1 MENILVVLEYLLRI
15 IVAGICGAII
25 GFERKNRGK
34 EAGIKTHIIV
44 ALASALMMIVSK
56 YGFNDL
62 AFGEDFKLDPSRVA
76 SQIVSG
82 VGFLGAGMIF
92 IQKRTVQGLTTA
104 AGMWATSGIGM
115 AIGCGMYAIGI
126 LSSIVILIVQFITH
140 RKWRFLR
147 APNEEEIELTIV
159 DSKEAI
165 DYLKEFLQNNDIHI
179 VEMKMSKGRKSCL
192 DVNLNVIVNND
203 FNILNFLDLD
213 REYVIEVNV

>member
-1 MENILVVLEYLLRI
+1 MEYTFVILVYLLRI
-15 IVAGICGAII
+15 IVAGICGGII
-25 GFERKNRGK
+25 GYERKNRGK

-104 AGMWATSGIGM
+104 AGIWATSGIGM
-115 AIGCGMYAIGI
+115 AIGCGMYTIGI
-126 LSSIVILIVQFITH
+126 LSSFVIIVVQFITH
-140 RKWRFLR
+140 KKWRFLR
-147 APNEEEIELTIV
+147 SRTEEEIELSIADTE
-159 DSKEAI
+159 EAI
-165 DYLKEFLQNNDIHI
+165 MYLKDFLSKNDIH
-179 VEMKMSKGRKSCL
+179 VSEMKLNKGRKDTL
-192 DVNLNVIVNND
+192 DVNLNVVISSD

-213 REYVIEVNV
+213 REYIYEVNV